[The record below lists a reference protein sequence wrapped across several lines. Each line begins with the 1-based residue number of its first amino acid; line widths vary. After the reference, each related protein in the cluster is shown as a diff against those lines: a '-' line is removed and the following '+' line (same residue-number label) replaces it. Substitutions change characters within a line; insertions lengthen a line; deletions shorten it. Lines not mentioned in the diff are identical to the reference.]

1 MRPESN
7 ERSYP
12 CLGEAFKMPGALLL
26 ARLTTAL
33 ILLGLF
39 YFLELSPII
48 SAVLLAVA
56 ALAAGYDI
64 LIGAIEDALALEL
77 RRERLPILLAVLLSF
92 AIGRGQDGVIALLLL
107 QLTYIA
113 AEYALYMTQKTI
125 STALETDMSAREN
138 EAKVCSG
145 LLARMR
151 AGYAVM
157 TDRERTLVKI
167 GSYLLPAATVLS
179 LILAAVLPLAYE
191 LPLTEAVRRAA
202 TIIALAS
209 PTSLLL
215 FLPLTYFSAMT
226 SLRRKGAVFTSAS
239 AVENASALKSLVFD
253 KLGTLTD
260 QEFRV
265 VNIKAEKLDA
275 ATFLKVAA
283 HAADQMDTPAA
294 KAVVKAYGGELNEAY
309 MKDVRHEPG
318 QGVLLSVDEVR
329 IHFGTAE
336 YFEKQGLTVPEGED
350 ADCRLHMAAN
360 GIYAGNLTLAEGSK
374 EDVSA
379 GFVTKLVGEGIEA
392 IAMVSGDSREKDR
405 ALASLLGIEEYYSE
419 CTTEDKFK
427 VLHTLREKMGGH
439 GRLALVAG
447 MAMPE
452 KLLCQADFSLVI
464 AQHCEEER
472 AELADAFIIN
482 GSVGSLLSLIRTG
495 KKAKFVT
502 LAGIGLVSAVKLIL
516 VVLAAFGYAPL
527 WFGVLL
533 DGCASLGALLGCTSY
548 FLRR

>member
-1 MRPESN
+1 MKPERK

-12 CLGEAFKMPGALLL
+12 CLGEAFKIPGILLL
-26 ARLTTAL
+26 ARLATAL

-39 YFLELSPII
+39 YFLELFPIV
-48 SAVLLAVA
+48 SAMILAAA
-56 ALAAGYDI
+56 ALVAGYDI
-64 LIGAIEDALALEL
+64 LIDAIEDALALEL
-77 RRERLPILLAVLLSF
+77 QRERIPMLLAVLLSF
-92 AIGRGQDGVIALLLL
+92 AIGRGQDGAIALLLL

-125 STALETDMSAREN
+125 SGALETEMSAREN

-157 TDRERTLVKI
+157 TDREKALAKV
-167 GSYLLPAATVLS
+167 GSYLLPAATLLS

-202 TIIALAS
+202 TVIALAS

-215 FLPLTYFSAMT
+215 FLPLTYFSAMAA
-226 SLRRKGAVFTSAS
+226 LRRKGTVFTSAK
-239 AVENASALKSLVFD
+239 AVENAGALKSLVFD

-309 MKDVRHEPG
+309 MKDAQHEPG
-318 QGVLLSVDEVR
+318 KGVLLSVDEVQ
-329 IHFGTAE
+329 IHFGTAA
-336 YFEKQGLTVPEGED
+336 YFEKQGLILPE
-350 ADCRLHMAAN
+350 ADEVDGQLHMAAN
-360 GIYAGNLTLAEGSK
+360 GIYAGSLTLAEGSK
-374 EDVSA
+374 EDISS
-379 GFVTKLVGEGIEA
+379 GFVTKLAGEGIEA

-419 CTTEDKFK
+419 CTIEDKLK
-427 VLHTLREKMGGH
+427 VLHTLKEKMGGH
-439 GRLALVAG
+439 GKLALVAG
-447 MAMPE
+447 TAMPD
-452 KLLCQADFSLVI
+452 KLLCQSDFSLVI
-464 AQHCEEER
+464 AQRCEEER

-482 GSVGSLLSLIRTG
+482 GSLSSLLSLIRTG
-495 KKAKFVT
+495 KKAGLVT
-502 LAGIGLVSAVKLIL
+502 LAGIGFVAAVKLIL
-516 VVLAAFGYAPL
+516 VVLAALGYAPL

-533 DGCASLGALLGCTSY
+533 DVCASLGALLGCTTY
-548 FLRR
+548 FLRK